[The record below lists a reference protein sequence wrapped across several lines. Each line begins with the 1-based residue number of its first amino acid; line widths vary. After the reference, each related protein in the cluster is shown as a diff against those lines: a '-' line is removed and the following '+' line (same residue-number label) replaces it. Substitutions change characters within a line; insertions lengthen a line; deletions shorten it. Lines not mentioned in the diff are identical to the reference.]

1 MRVIREYWQCAVKQE
16 IPVKEL
22 LDTVDTFLG
31 SHGYPYRR
39 LWSPTHPEL
48 SDTELKALF
57 KKIPR
62 PCNPDQ
68 VEALFEDVG
77 WFGGETVP
85 MEYTGHQ
92 PFLSNGVRVVH
103 CAGTSFCHVHFYM
116 EVTDL
121 DGPARIRDESA
132 VAAALKEQFPK
143 VRREEDTYCLWSPE
157 EAAGIAAANEALA
170 PTLAEVKRS
179 LPPFRER
186 TAARQ
191 SGRRACGRS
200 GYTPRVKSLAFPERS
215 WRCPF
220 FRRHSTAIAI
230 QLGAALKWSGGR
242 PADTG

>member
-103 CAGTSFCHVHFYM
+103 CAGTSFCYVHFYM

-132 VAAALKEQFPK
+132 VAAALKERFPK
-143 VRREEDTYCLWSPE
+143 VRREDTYCLWSPE

-186 TAARQ
+186 TGGPAEWAESLRQ
-191 SGRRACGRS
+191 IGIYAKGEKPGFSG
-200 GYTPRVKSLAFPERS
+200 KKLALS
-215 WRCPF
+215 V

>member
-31 SHGYPYRR
+31 SYGYPYRR

-85 MEYTGHQ
+85 MEYTGQQ

-116 EVTDL
+116 EVTNY
-121 DGPARIRDESA
+121 
-132 VAAALKEQFPK
+132 K
-143 VRREEDTYCLWSPE
+143 
-157 EAAGIAAANEALA
+157 
-170 PTLAEVKRS
+170 
-179 LPPFRER
+179 
-186 TAARQ
+186 
-191 SGRRACGRS
+191 
-200 GYTPRVKSLAFPERS
+200 KSR
-215 WRCPF
+215 
-220 FRRHSTAIAI
+220 
-230 QLGAALKWSGGR
+230 GN
-242 PADTG
+242 